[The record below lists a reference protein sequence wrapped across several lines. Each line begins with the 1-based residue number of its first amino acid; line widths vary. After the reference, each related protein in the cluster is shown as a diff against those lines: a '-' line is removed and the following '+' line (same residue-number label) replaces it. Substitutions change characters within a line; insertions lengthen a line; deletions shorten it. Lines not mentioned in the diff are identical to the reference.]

1 MPYKD
6 KAMKSRRQKERRK
19 GEAPTKM
26 KPLSEAPTVEMVPPR
41 GILSKRPRHLTLSD
55 GQVLDRANLPKVTKM
70 VARPEAIRMVN
81 RADGRVIDQSKADR
95 YKRWREDVRLEAFQD
110 KKERERLQSI
120 CASLSAHKVLD
131 EVYLGTRDPVPMS
144 EVAELLAAFD

>member
-1 MPYKD
+1 MPYKE
-6 KAMKSRRQKERRK
+6 KTMKSQRQKERRK
-19 GEAPTKM
+19 GEVPTKL
-26 KPLSEAPTVEMVPPR
+26 KPLSEAPKVQMVTDQF
-41 GILSKRPRHLTLSD
+41 GTRPWFIQLSD

-70 VARPEAIRMVN
+70 VTRLEVMRMAMAN
-81 RADGRVIDQSKADR
+81 RAYGRVIDQAKADR
-95 YKRWREDVRLEAFQD
+95 YKLWREDVRLEAFQD

-120 CASLSAHKVLD
+120 CASLSGHKVLD